1 MRAGNLR
8 RYTALFCLLLLA
20 GGVLRRLATLFGAEW
35 DTFLV
40 ILRGA
45 LYAGLLLGWLSSVRT
60 RLLPSPAR
68 SYILVSG
75 GLLLLLLLL
84 QNVRY
89 RVLPDGVDLTRWCWY
104 AYYIPMILVPALF
117 AMSCIHM
124 SRGIPGQTDLA
135 PLIPSVLLALGVLSN
150 DLHHWAFLP
159 KAGTEAFIGKDGT
172 YTYGFLFYAVCVWI
186 GICTAAGLGM
196 LVRATRR
203 EPRRALPV
211 FLLMPLWLLLLTLA
225 DRVTWWPYTMT
236 ETFCICSAVTLEACI
251 RTRLIP
257 HNENYRGFFGHME
270 IPAAITDRGMET
282 LYTTAAPLEADR
294 EQLAAALEGP
304 VELTEGLRL
313 HGKAVSAGNVFWA
326 EDESALNR
334 MRRELEDANETI
346 EMENDLLR
354 YENEQKEERA
364 RVDAR
369 NRLYECAAREVYPA
383 QKRLEALIDR
393 TEPGSPAF
401 RDRMAEICVLN
412 AYIKRRANFVLLS
425 EERNAITAAE
435 MKAALSESA
444 VYLGYCGT
452 AATVDSAAEQDIP
465 FETAAAVLD
474 TYEAAAEALLHRASY
489 LWIRLRDGE
498 LRLIADCAEL
508 PALGG
513 TPLPAEPGDE
523 DGSACWTVRWETEG
537 GATESAI
544 VVTHPCGASLATMDD
559 CSMGRT
565 RPFPRRELAKKE
577 VRPHAAI
584 P

>member
-1 MRAGNLR
+1 MRGGNLR
-8 RYTALFCLLLLA
+8 RYTAIFAVLLA
-20 GGVLRRLATLFGAEW
+20 FGGMLRRVMAQPFVTPEW
-35 DTFLV
+35 DTFLN
-40 ILRGA
+40 ILRGT
-45 LYAGLLLGWLSSVRT
+45 LYAGLLLGWLTSVRT
-60 RLLPSPAR
+60 RLLPTPAR

-89 RVLPDGVDLTRWCWY
+89 RMVPEESDLVRWCWY

-117 AMSCIHM
+117 AMSCLHM
-124 SRGIPGQTDLA
+124 SRGIPGRTDLVT
-135 PLIPSVLLALGVLSN
+135 LVPSVLLALGVLTN
-150 DLHHWAFLP
+150 DLHTRVFMP
-159 KAGTEAFIGKDGT
+159 KTGMGGFIGNEGT
-172 YTYGFLFYAVCVWI
+172 YTHGFLFYTVCVWI
-186 GICTAAGLGM
+186 GVCMAAGLVL
-196 LVRATRR
+196 LVRATLRK
-203 EPRRALPV
+203 PRRALPV
-211 FLLMPLWLLLLTLA
+211 FLLMPLWLVLIILA
-225 DRVTWWPYTMT
+225 DRVAKWPYTMP

-257 HNENYRGFFGHME
+257 YNENYRGFFGHME

-282 LYTTAAPLEADR
+282 LYTTAVPLEAGR
-294 EQLAAALEGP
+294 EQMEAALEGP

-313 HGKAVSAGNVFWA
+313 HGKAISAGNVFWA

-334 MRRELEDANETI
+334 LRRELEDANETI

-369 NRLYECAAREVYPA
+369 NRLYERAAREVYPA

-393 TEPGSPAF
+393 TEPGTPAF

-452 AATVDSAAEQDIP
+452 AATVDSTAEADIP

-498 LRLIADCAEL
+498 LRLIVDCAEL
-508 PALGG
+508 PDIGE
-513 TPLPAEPGDE
+513 TPLEAEAGTE
-523 DGSACWTVRWETEG
+523 DGSACLTVRWAAGTEG
-537 GATESAI
+537 GSA
-544 VVTHPCGASLATMDD
+544 S
-559 CSMGRT
+559 
-565 RPFPRRELAKKE
+565 
-577 VRPHAAI
+577 
-584 P
+584 